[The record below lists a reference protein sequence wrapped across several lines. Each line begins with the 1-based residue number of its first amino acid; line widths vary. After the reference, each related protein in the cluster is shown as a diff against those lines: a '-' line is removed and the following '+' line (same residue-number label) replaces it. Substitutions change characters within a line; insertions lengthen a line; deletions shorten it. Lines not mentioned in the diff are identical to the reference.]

1 MSMERPW
8 CSIEPWKSGPSVF
21 GAMDHLS
28 SATGTALIHPK
39 HSFMDDPANGRDR
52 PEAVLR
58 SVASWCHLESFHARL
73 VRRMPTDQWNR
84 LGVADRPIQPHSDGD
99 LTSPRLPAP
108 GPLRTSRD
116 KSARGPGSV
125 SQPRGSGHARRGRPA
140 RVRLQWRRRGHLS
153 SHHHTWTNVCIR
165 ATARRPR
172 TTAMGAELSA
182 PRGAERP
189 LLRSHNGPAYDQ
201 LGSVN
206 SGHPVGPASVAARV
220 EVVDICLR
228 HDLIEAYEELC
239 DNRLLPVSV
248 LPR

>member
-1 MSMERPW
+1 MRVWFVACLLINGTDWVWQIDRSSLTVTAILPRRGFPRP
-8 CSIEPWKSGPSVF
+8 
-21 GAMDHLS
+21 
-28 SATGTALIHPK
+28 
-39 HSFMDDPANGRDR
+39 GR
-52 PEAVLR
+52 
-58 SVASWCHLESFHARL
+58 F
-73 VRRMPTDQWNR
+73 VRREINPREVQ
-84 LGVADRPIQPHSDGD
+84 DR
-99 LTSPRLPAP
+99 R
-108 GPLRTSRD
+108 RN
-116 KSARGPGSV
+116 
-125 SQPRGSGHARRGRPA
+125 PRGSGHARRGRPA

-201 LGSVN
+201 IGSVN

-220 EVVDICLR
+220 EVVDRCLR
-228 HDLIEAYEELC
+228 HDVIEAYEELC
-239 DNRLLPVSV
+239 ENRLLPVSV